1 MEIAQITNPIA
12 PRLSPLTGEAATGTF
27 SDVLSSVFGL
37 LFIVGILVFVVYFII
52 GAYQW
57 ITSSGD
63 QKGVEKARNSIIQA
77 IIGLVV
83 LFSLF
88 ALLRLIGY
96 VFDINLLQLDIG
108 RLKL

>member
-1 MEIAQITNPIA
+1 MELARITNPIA
-12 PRLSPLTGEAATGTF
+12 PKLSPSSGDAATGTF
-27 SDVLSSVFGL
+27 SGVLASVVGV
-37 LFIVGILVFVVYFII
+37 LFVVGILLFVLYFIV

-77 IIGLVV
+77 VVGLVV

-88 ALLRLIGY
+88 ALLRLVGF
-96 VFDINLLQLDIG
+96 VFDINLLQLDLG